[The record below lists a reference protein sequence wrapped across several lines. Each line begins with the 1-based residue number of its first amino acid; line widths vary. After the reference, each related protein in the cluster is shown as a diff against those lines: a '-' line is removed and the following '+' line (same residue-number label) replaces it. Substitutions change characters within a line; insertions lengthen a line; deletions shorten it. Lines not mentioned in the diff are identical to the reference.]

1 MGVRTWKSLLAVGLG
16 CAVLLT
22 SAPVEAQGRGQGAGM
37 RPPAATIV
45 AQRTRPQRETAFAA
59 GYEDGL
65 EKGQA
70 DGRQGERYDPVRHRD
85 YRDAER
91 GYTESYGSRDAYR
104 DNYRAGFR
112 QGYEEGYRAGSRNRN

>member
-1 MGVRTWKSLLAVGLG
+1 MGVRTWKSLLAAGLG
-16 CAVLLT
+16 CSVLLT
-22 SAPVEAQGRGQGAGM
+22 PLPAQAQGPNRGTGVG
-37 RPPAATIV
+37 RPETAV
-45 AQRTRPQRETAFAA
+45 FAQRARPQREAAFAA

-65 EKGQA
+65 QKGHA
-70 DGRQGERYDPVRHRD
+70 DGEQRERYDPVRHRE

-112 QGYEEGYRAGSRNRN
+112 QGYEEGYRLGTRSRN